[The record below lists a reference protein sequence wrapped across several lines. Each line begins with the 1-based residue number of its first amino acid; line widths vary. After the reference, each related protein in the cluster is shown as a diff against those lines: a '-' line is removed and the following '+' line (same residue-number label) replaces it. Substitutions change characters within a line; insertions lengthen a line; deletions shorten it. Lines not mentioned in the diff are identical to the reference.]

1 MDRPDFD
8 PDQADSEGWILFGDT
23 HPVSV
28 MALAPSTFWAT
39 ATGNTFK
46 TRAKSAD
53 ALALQ
58 FVQQK
63 AKEGS
68 AYHIHALA
76 ITQLA

>member
-8 PDQADSEGWILFGDT
+8 QVQAISEGWILFGDT
-23 HPVSV
+23 HSVSV
-28 MALAPSTFWAT
+28 TALAPSTFLDT
-39 ATGNTFK
+39 ATGNTLK
-46 TRAKSAD
+46 TREKSAD